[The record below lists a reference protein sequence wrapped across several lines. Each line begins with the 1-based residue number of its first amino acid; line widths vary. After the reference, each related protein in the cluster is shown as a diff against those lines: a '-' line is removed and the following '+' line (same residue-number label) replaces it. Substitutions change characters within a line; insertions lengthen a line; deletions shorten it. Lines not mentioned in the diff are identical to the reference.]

1 MDNDYRDNSLYNI
14 LIDKILDNKLKQ
26 LLTIIN
32 KTYPTKFKKEFI
44 EIELKYI
51 KQHINIKPYTKQIQ
65 VTDIPNKISENE
77 NSTSTIMLEPK
88 IKPVYVIDDS
98 NRCNGRIW
106 SSDIFNRKTMK
117 IMNDIPQQFKVIDFK
132 DINIDKFNTN
142 YIIGLQCKK
151 SKYKNSNYCKLHMY
165 HLIHGDFKD
174 MPNKELCYHFI
185 KDGNY
190 L

>member
-51 KQHINIKPYTKQIQ
+51 KQHINIKPYIKQIQ
-65 VTDIPNKISENE
+65 VTDITNKISENE
-77 NSTSTIMLEPK
+77 NSTPTITIETK
-88 IKPVYVIDDS
+88 SKPEYVIDDS

-106 SSDIFNRKTMK
+106 SADIFNRKTMK

-151 SKYKNSNYCKLHMY
+151 SKYKNSNYCKLHTH

-174 MPNKELCYHFI
+174 IPNKELCYHFI

>member
-51 KQHINIKPYTKQIQ
+51 KQHINIKPYIKQIQ
-65 VTDIPNKISENE
+65 VTDITNKISENE
-77 NSTSTIMLEPK
+77 NSTPTITIETK
-88 IKPVYVIDDS
+88 SKPEYVIDDS

-106 SSDIFNRKTMK
+106 SSDIFNRK
-117 IMNDIPQQFKVIDFK
+117 Q
-132 DINIDKFNTN
+132 
-142 YIIGLQCKK
+142 
-151 SKYKNSNYCKLHMY
+151 
-165 HLIHGDFKD
+165 
-174 MPNKELCYHFI
+174 
-185 KDGNY
+185 
-190 L
+190 